1 MEVMEVKD
9 KIRYFIAKCANIKSL
24 QTCINNSRWACRNR
38 VTSHIQPR
46 EILSSAFQTSNVIII
61 FSVNNCH
68 GWHGYVEMHSEP
80 KMDMMDANSDKE
92 LDVDSEKSDDG
103 AGGKEIQNTDN
114 SKKDDDLSPWF
125 YFNLKWMTEYSSQF
139 GEQCLPFQKTANFYC
154 IDKTPLNKARNW
166 HEIDKE
172 TGQELC
178 KQMDDYYKK
187 LKIKQ
192 EEKVKLH
199 ESRLP
204 PPFMRPASNTENFT
218 ENWSQLVKKVENE
231 LGTVLLACPFGSQRY
246 NLDTEKSDMDM
257 FVIYQADTKS
267 LLGFD
272 KQPPQTV
279 KSSERETLDYTVHEV
294 YRYGELLLAGDHR
307 CVETLFLQE
316 SSYVGSSDTFKQ
328 LLSKRNLFLNSLC
341 LDKYLRDAL
350 GNKGLKLF
358 EKWTKDKPYDL
369 QMTERESKLG
379 YIIIRLL
386 QNAKNVVD
394 KEDLQVFRLND
405 SLERNL
411 LMSLKSMENIP
422 PIQFVLDEI
431 NRLKNYID
439 ENKDNVPEA
448 SEELKLFMNDWILT
462 LRKKRFI

>member
-1 MEVMEVKD
+1 MLVMEVKD

-24 QTCINNSRWACRNR
+24 QTCINNSRWACRDR
-38 VTSHIQPR
+38 VTSPIQPR
-46 EILSSAFQTSNVIII
+46 EILSSAFQTSIVIII

-68 GWHGYVEMHSEP
+68 GWHGYVTMQSEP
-80 KMDMMDANSDKE
+80 KIDANSDKE
-92 LDVDSEKSDDG
+92 FDEDSEKSDDV
-103 AGGKEIQNTDN
+103 AVGKEMLNTN
-114 SKKDDDLSPWF
+114 NLKRDDDLSPWF
-125 YFNLKWMTEYSSQF
+125 YFNLKWITEYSSQF

-154 IDKTPLNKARNW
+154 IDKMPLNKARNW

-178 KQMDDYYKK
+178 KQMDEHYKK
-187 LKIKQ
+187 LKMKQ

-204 PPFMRPASNTENFT
+204 PPFMRPARNTENFI

-279 KSSERETLDYTVHEV
+279 KSSEREALDYTVHEV

-316 SSYVGSSDTFKQ
+316 SSYVASSETIKQ
-328 LLSKRNLFLNSLC
+328 LLLKRHLFLNSLC

-369 QMTERESKLG
+369 QMTERQSKLA

-394 KEDLQVFRLND
+394 KEDLQVFRLKE
-405 SLERNL
+405 SPERNL

-439 ENKDNVPEA
+439 ENKDKVPEA

-462 LRKKRFI
+462 LRKERFI

>member
-9 KIRYFIAKCANIKSL
+9 KTRYFIAKCANIKSL
-24 QTCINNSRWACRNR
+24 QTCINNSRWACRDR
-38 VTSHIQPR
+38 VNSHIQPK
-46 EILSSAFQTSNVIII
+46 EILSSAFLTSNVIII

-68 GWHGYVEMHSEP
+68 GWHGYVEMQSEP
-80 KMDMMDANSDKE
+80 KMDANSDKE
-92 LDVDSEKSDDG
+92 FDEEKSDDVTDD
-103 AGGKEIQNTDN
+103 KEMLNTDN
-114 SKKDDDLSPWF
+114 SKKDDDHDDPSPWF

-139 GEQCLPFQKTANFYC
+139 GEQCLPFQKTASFYC

-178 KQMDDYYKK
+178 KQMEEYYKK
-187 LKIKQ
+187 LRIKQ

-204 PPFMRPASNTENFT
+204 PPFMKPASNIENFM

-246 NLDTEKSDMDM
+246 NLDTQKSDMDM

-279 KSSERETLDYTVHEV
+279 KSSEREALDYTVHEV

-316 SSYVGSSDTFKQ
+316 SSYIASSDSFKQ

-394 KEDLQVFRLND
+394 KEDLQVFRLKE
-405 SLERNL
+405 SPERNL
-411 LMSLKSMENIP
+411 LMSLKSMENKP
-422 PIQFVLDEI
+422 QIQFVLDEI

-448 SEELKLFMNDWILT
+448 SEDLKLFMNDWILT

>member
-1 MEVMEVKD
+1 MDVKD
-9 KIRYFIAKCANIKSL
+9 NTRYFIAKCANIKSL
-24 QTCINNSRWACRNR
+24 QTCINNSRWACRDR
-38 VTSHIQPR
+38 VNSLSQPR

-80 KMDMMDANSDKE
+80 KMDANSNKE
-92 LDVDSEKSDDG
+92 FDVDSEKSDNV
-103 AGGKEIQNTDN
+103 AAGKEMPNSDN

-125 YFNLKWMTEYSSQF
+125 YFNLKWITEYSSQF

-154 IDKTPLNKARNW
+154 IDKTLLNKARNW
-166 HEIDKE
+166 HEIDEE

-178 KQMDDYYKK
+178 KQMDEHYKK

-192 EEKVKLH
+192 EEKIKLH

-204 PPFMRPASNTENFT
+204 PPFMRPASNTENFM

-246 NLDTEKSDMDM
+246 NLDTKKSDMDM

-279 KSSERETLDYTVHEV
+279 KSSEREALDYTVHEV
-294 YRYGELLLAGDHR
+294 YRYGQLLLAGDHR

-316 SSYVGSSDTFKQ
+316 SSYVAFSDTFKQ
-328 LLSKRNLFLNSLC
+328 LLLKRHLFLN
-341 LDKYLRDAL
+341 R
-350 GNKGLKLF
+350 
-358 EKWTKDKPYDL
+358 
-369 QMTERESKLG
+369 
-379 YIIIRLL
+379 
-386 QNAKNVVD
+386 NVVD

-405 SLERNL
+405 SPERNL

-439 ENKDNVPEA
+439 ENKDDVPEA

-462 LRKKRFI
+462 LRKKTFI

>member
-1 MEVMEVKD
+1 
-9 KIRYFIAKCANIKSL
+9 
-24 QTCINNSRWACRNR
+24 
-38 VTSHIQPR
+38 
-46 EILSSAFQTSNVIII
+46 
-61 FSVNNCH
+61 
-68 GWHGYVEMHSEP
+68 
-80 KMDMMDANSDKE
+80 
-92 LDVDSEKSDDG
+92 
-103 AGGKEIQNTDN
+103 
-114 SKKDDDLSPWF
+114 
-125 YFNLKWMTEYSSQF
+125 
-139 GEQCLPFQKTANFYC
+139 
-154 IDKTPLNKARNW
+154 
-166 HEIDKE
+166 
-172 TGQELC
+172 
-178 KQMDDYYKK
+178 
-187 LKIKQ
+187 
-192 EEKVKLH
+192 
-199 ESRLP
+199 
-204 PPFMRPASNTENFT
+204 MRPASSTENFT

-246 NLDTEKSDMDM
+246 NLDTKKSDMDM

-316 SSYVGSSDTFKQ
+316 SSYVAISDTFKQ
-328 LLSKRNLFLNSLC
+328 LLLKRHLFLNSLC
-341 LDKYLRDAL
+341 LDKYLTDAL

-439 ENKDNVPEA
+439 ENKDDVPEA

-462 LRKKRFI
+462 LRKKTFI

>member
-46 EILSSAFQTSNVIII
+46 EILSSALQTSNVIII

-68 GWHGYVEMHSEP
+68 GWHGYVEMQSEP
-80 KMDMMDANSDKE
+80 KMDANSNKE
-92 LDVDSEKSDDG
+92 FDGNSEKSDDG
-103 AGGKEIQNTDN
+103 AGGKEILNSNN

-125 YFNLKWMTEYSSQF
+125 YFNLKWITEYSSQF

-154 IDKTPLNKARNW
+154 IDKTLLNKARNW
-166 HEIDKE
+166 HEIDEE

-178 KQMDDYYKK
+178 KQMDEHYKK

-192 EEKVKLH
+192 EEKIKLH

-204 PPFMRPASNTENFT
+204 PPFMRPASNTENFM

-279 KSSERETLDYTVHEV
+279 KSSEREALDYTVHEV

-405 SLERNL
+405 SPERNL

-439 ENKDNVPEA
+439 ENKDSVPEA
-448 SEELKLFMNDWILT
+448 SEEFKLFMNDWILT
-462 LRKKRFI
+462 LRKKKFI

>member
-1 MEVMEVKD
+1 MEVKD
-9 KIRYFIAKCANIKSL
+9 KTRYFIAKCANIKSL
-24 QTCINNSRWACRNR
+24 QTCINNSRWACRDR
-38 VTSHIQPR
+38 VTSPIQPR
-46 EILSSAFQTSNVIII
+46 EVLSSAFQTSNVIII

-68 GWHGYVEMHSEP
+68 GWHGYVTMQSEP
-80 KMDMMDANSDKE
+80 KIDVNSEEFDE
-92 LDVDSEKSDDG
+92 DSEKSVDV
-103 AGGKEIQNTDN
+103 AGGKEMLNTDN
-114 SKKDDDLSPWF
+114 FKKDNDLSPWF
-125 YFNLKWMTEYSSQF
+125 YFNLKWITEYSSQF
-139 GEQCLPFQKTANFYC
+139 GEQCLPFQKTGNFYC

-178 KQMDDYYKK
+178 KQMDDHFKK

-192 EEKVKLH
+192 EEKIKLH

-204 PPFMRPASNTENFT
+204 PPFMRPASNTENFI
-218 ENWSQLVKKVENE
+218 EIWSQLVKKVENE

-246 NLDTEKSDMDM
+246 NLDTEKSDMDI

-279 KSSERETLDYTVHEV
+279 KSSEREALDYTVHEV

-316 SSYVGSSDTFKQ
+316 SSYVAFSDTFKQ
-328 LLSKRNLFLNSLC
+328 LLFKRHLFLNSLC

-369 QMTERESKLG
+369 QMTERESKLA

-394 KEDLQVFRLND
+394 KEDLQVFRLKE
-405 SLERNL
+405 SPERNL

-439 ENKDNVPEA
+439 ENKDTVPEA

-462 LRKKRFI
+462 LRRERLI